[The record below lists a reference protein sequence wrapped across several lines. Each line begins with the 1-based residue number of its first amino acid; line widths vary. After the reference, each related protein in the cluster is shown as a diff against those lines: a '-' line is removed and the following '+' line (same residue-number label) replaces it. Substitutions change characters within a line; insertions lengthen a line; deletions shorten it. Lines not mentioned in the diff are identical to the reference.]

1 MKKKLLLLAF
11 FALVNLQGF
20 AQAVFNQPDEM
31 SQCGNEVFDLT
42 TQILAILGD
51 QSPNDY
57 TVTFYT
63 TQADAT
69 ANTAPIATP
78 TAFVAT
84 PQDIVYVRVTNNSDA
99 DDFAIGNFSVSW
111 YSMPQV
117 SEFNDVSACG
127 SYILPLLVWPEIYY
141 TATNGGGTQL
151 ASGTA
156 ITTTQTIYIGEFN
169 NSCFAQSSFTV
180 TITGDGPA
188 ITLNPIVACDDDGDG
203 IATFDLTPAIQN
215 VYSLYDIFPEVT
227 FYETSNDAQFG
238 TNPITNISAYT
249 SPMLQPIVYVRIETQ
264 DCVTVVPL
272 PLVIIDCATNNTLSG
287 YVRFDEDNN
296 GCTATDAPAAGT
308 MVYYTHNNINY
319 YTYTDENGY
328 YEFINIPN
336 GSSTFYTGA
345 SFATTG
351 FISTPAGWEHIFP
364 NNLEDINF
372 CLTNTDV
379 YNDVLVYM
387 YPVTSGVPGF
397 TASYMLV
404 YQNAGTTTAAGGNV
418 TLDFDSSLLTY
429 TSSNPA
435 MTVSGNMLNL
445 SYTNLQPFE
454 TQIVYVDFL
463 VSTGATLNDVLTF
476 TATVSPISGDS
487 NTENNTYVFD
497 QNIVSSFDPNDIFV
511 NEGDF
516 ITMEQAGDYLNYTIR
531 FQNTGTANA
540 TFVKLQT
547 TLNSNLDLNTFQPVG
562 GSHNFVTNRTGN
574 QIEFFFDDINL
585 AYEDANEPESHG
597 FVTFRVKPKNTVSL
611 GDVMTG
617 QANIYFDYNPL
628 VATNTAITT
637 VQNVA
642 SVKNVNTNSF
652 IVYPNPASGRVVL
665 QMQNAVEA
673 NVTITDVLG
682 KTVQT
687 SAISGT
693 QANLDVS
700 ALKTGVYFVTV
711 KANGTNTTKR
721 LMIN

>member
-1 MKKKLLLLAF
+1 
-11 FALVNLQGF
+11 
-20 AQAVFNQPDEM
+20 
-31 SQCGNEVFDLT
+31 
-42 TQILAILGD
+42 
-51 QSPNDY
+51 
-57 TVTFYT
+57 
-63 TQADAT
+63 
-69 ANTAPIATP
+69 
-78 TAFVAT
+78 
-84 PQDIVYVRVTNNSDA
+84 
-99 DDFAIGNFSVSW
+99 
-111 YSMPQV
+111 
-117 SEFNDVSACG
+117 
-127 SYILPLLVWPEIYY
+127 
-141 TATNGGGTQL
+141 
-151 ASGTA
+151 
-156 ITTTQTIYIGEFN
+156 
-169 NSCFAQSSFTV
+169 
-180 TITGDGPA
+180 
-188 ITLNPIVACDDDGDG
+188 
-203 IATFDLTPAIQN
+203 
-215 VYSLYDIFPEVT
+215 
-227 FYETSNDAQFG
+227 
-238 TNPITNISAYT
+238 
-249 SPMLQPIVYVRIETQ
+249 
-264 DCVTVVPL
+264 
-272 PLVIIDCATNNTLSG
+272 
-287 YVRFDEDNN
+287 
-296 GCTATDAPAAGT
+296 
-308 MVYYTHNNINY
+308 
-319 YTYTDENGY
+319 
-328 YEFINIPN
+328 
-336 GSSTFYTGA
+336 
-345 SFATTG
+345 
-351 FISTPAGWEHIFP
+351 
-364 NNLEDINF
+364 
-372 CLTNTDV
+372 
-379 YNDVLVYM
+379 M

-418 TLDFDSSLLTY
+418 TLDFNSSLLTF
-429 TSSNPA
+429 TSSTPA

-585 AYEDANEPESHG
+585 AYEDANEPKSHG
-597 FVTFRVKPKNTVSL
+597 FLTFRVKPKSTVSL

-628 VATNTAITT
+628 VATNTATTT

-642 SVKNVNTNSF
+642 SVKNVNADSF

-665 QMQNAVEA
+665 QMQKAVNA

-682 KTVQT
+682 KTIQT

-700 ALKTGVYFVTV
+700 VLKTGVYFVTV
-711 KANGTNTTKR
+711 NANGTNTTKR